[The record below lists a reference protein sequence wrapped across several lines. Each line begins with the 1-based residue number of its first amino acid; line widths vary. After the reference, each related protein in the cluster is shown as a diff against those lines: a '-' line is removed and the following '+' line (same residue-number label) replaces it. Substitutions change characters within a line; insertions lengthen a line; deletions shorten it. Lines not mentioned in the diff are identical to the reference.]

1 MAALLGRD
9 FTPLGGKKDGSADGA
24 VQAGLF
30 EGKPSH
36 FMQAS
41 IQDTFEVRFARPETG
56 RCVAGHSVP
65 RG

>member
-41 IQDTFEVRFARPETG
+41 IQDTFEERFARP
-56 RCVAGHSVP
+56 
-65 RG
+65 